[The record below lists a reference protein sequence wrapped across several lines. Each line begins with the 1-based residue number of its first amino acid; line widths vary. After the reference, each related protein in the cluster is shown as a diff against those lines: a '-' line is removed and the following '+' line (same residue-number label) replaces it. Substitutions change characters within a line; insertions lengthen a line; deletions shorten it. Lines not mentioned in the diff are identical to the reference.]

1 MSNPGRVIPVLAM
14 FLWLTMLVAPTTLM
28 GIKTV
33 LLSMTVGGLVVSRMF
48 DPGRYRLHRDI
59 AVWCGVYLLAGLLF
73 AFLGAVNGGRG
84 ALAVLT
90 TYAVWP
96 IVFCALLTI
105 LTHEK
110 QLVSV
115 VRLWVWAGGLVLL
128 YIGLFTL
135 SMTGLISPQWV
146 PQIYAEGQSGL
157 AIGEGYL
164 EVSVRQLSSLLFL
177 GPCFIGLLLA
187 WPASRSNRGLRI
199 WVALIVVG
207 ALLVAVFGGRR
218 ALLVAMVVGLIVAMA
233 LVLFLPVEL
242 RRVAHARVRALL
254 LAGAGLLVSTV
265 VLLSTYLQFDLW
277 AYLEFMA
284 TGLDFDEDR
293 SAMARRD
300 QFWALLHGWLD
311 HPWFGAGHGTSVHG
325 LIRSNTH
332 PWAYELS
339 YVALLFQTGIVG
351 VLIYASGILWIL
363 IQGVRIIR
371 QGGIMATHMVAALA
385 GMVAF
390 LVGNATNPY
399 LQKFDFMFVLF
410 YPLALIN
417 MHLISAHRPAS
428 ACQVDQLQS
437 NAHV

>member
-96 IVFCALLTI
+96 LVFCALLTI

-187 WPASRSNRGLRI
+187 WPASRSTAACVSGSPSSWWERCSWRS
-199 WVALIVVG
+199 
-207 ALLVAVFGGRR
+207 LVAV
-218 ALLVAMVVGLIVAMA
+218 
-233 LVLFLPVEL
+233 E
-242 RRVAHARVRALL
+242 HCW
-254 LAGAGLLVSTV
+254 S
-265 VLLSTYLQFDLW
+265 
-277 AYLEFMA
+277 
-284 TGLDFDEDR
+284 
-293 SAMARRD
+293 
-300 QFWALLHGWLD
+300 
-311 HPWFGAGHGTSVHG
+311 PW
-325 LIRSNTH
+325 
-332 PWAYELS
+332 
-339 YVALLFQTGIVG
+339 
-351 VLIYASGILWIL
+351 
-363 IQGVRIIR
+363 
-371 QGGIMATHMVAALA
+371 
-385 GMVAF
+385 
-390 LVGNATNPY
+390 
-399 LQKFDFMFVLF
+399 
-410 YPLALIN
+410 
-417 MHLISAHRPAS
+417 
-428 ACQVDQLQS
+428 
-437 NAHV
+437 